1 MKRSLLLQAV
11 LLIFCFS
18 AYAQDKVIL
27 SAMQDELTRTMG
39 KLKLESEAGP
49 YYVSYLL
56 SDGYGLRIIADSGA
70 ITVNS
75 ENRNRRLK
83 VDLRV
88 GSYAQDNSNFLSL
101 SNAAGLAS
109 SLSSVSIPLDD
120 DYLVIRRQIWQAT
133 DRAYKAALD
142 NLTKKKAA
150 LQNTLQTEIL
160 PDFSKGEATSS
171 LTPENS
177 FIVQRPVLTQLVE
190 QICKMLL
197 GQQSIQRSKIDLTVQ
212 IGNSYYINSEGATVI
227 EPSSATR
234 LLVSATAQADDGM
247 PLNNFRIYT
256 AARPEGL
263 PEIAKL
269 DADVKALISELLTAR
284 SAPTASE
291 YNGPI
296 LFASQAAGELFS
308 QGFGNLMAARRL
320 PVSDSA
326 QLNATLSRSEN
337 PFANKTGMK
346 VAAGFLSLKAI
357 PTQKNY
363 GQSTLLGAY
372 KIDEEGVPARDVS
385 LIENGILKNLLTS
398 RTPMKGMAQSNG
410 HARGGAAVP
419 SVLQVISANKKT
431 YQQLKQELI
440 NSVKE
445 EGLDFGYLVQ
455 GITPVSE
462 AMSDSD
468 SLESLLV
475 SQQGSQESTQFRLTK
490 PFSVFRIYADG
501 KEEMVRGI
509 EFGSINV
516 NALRNVIATSD
527 EEIVYS
533 YPASGANL
541 VSGLSGLINLLGSV
555 GGSSQGVYTTVLTP
569 ALLIGGIDLKKPG
582 ASFPKL
588 PIVSYPAK

>member
-1 MKRSLLLQAV
+1 MKRSILLQAV

-18 AYAQDKVIL
+18 AHAQDKVVL

-56 SDGYGLRIIADSGA
+56 SDGYSLRITADSGA

-75 ENRNRRLK
+75 ENRSRRLK

-88 GSYAQDNSNFLSL
+88 GSYTQDNSNFLSL
-101 SNAAGLAS
+101 SNAAGLTS
-109 SLSSVSIPLDD
+109 SLSVVPISLDD

-171 LTPENS
+171 LAPANS
-177 FIVQRPVLTQLVE
+177 FVVQRQVLSQLVE
-190 QICKMLL
+190 QLCKMLL
-197 GQQSIQRSKIDLTVQ
+197 GQQSIQKSKVDLTVQ
-212 IGNSYYINSEGATVI
+212 IGNSYYVNSEAATVL

-263 PEIAKL
+263 PDRTKL

-284 SAPTASE
+284 SAPAAGE
-291 YNGPI
+291 YSGPI
-296 LFASQAAGELFS
+296 LFAPQAAGELFS
-308 QGFGNLMAARRL
+308 QGFGSLMAAKRL

-326 QLNATLSRSEN
+326 QVNATLSRSEN
-337 PFANKTGMK
+337 PFANKIGMK
-346 VAAGFLSLKAI
+346 VAANFLSVKAV

-363 GQSTLLGAY
+363 GQSTLPGAY

-385 LIENGILKNLLTS
+385 LIENGILKTLLTS
-398 RTPMKGMAQSNG
+398 RAPVKGIEQSNG

-445 EGLDFGYLVQ
+445 EGLEFGYLVQ
-455 GITPVSE
+455 GITPISE

-468 SLESLLV
+468 SLESILI
-475 SQQGSQESTQFRLTK
+475 SQQGPQESTQFRLTR

-509 EFGSINV
+509 DFGSINV

-533 YPASGANL
+533 YPVSSANL
-541 VSGLSGLINLLGSV
+541 ASGLSGLISLLASS
-555 GGSSQGVYTTVLTP
+555 GGASQGGYTTVLTP
-569 ALLIGGIDLKKPG
+569 SLLIGGIDLKKSG
-582 ASFPKL
+582 GRYPKL
-588 PIVSYPAK
+588 PIVNYPTK